1 LLKEAQIRVVS
12 GLSDRAI
19 PLHLVQRV
27 EVVEHSQGIMD
38 GTLIGGGAGLVSG
51 GLLGLWI
58 VTHNTTSSNF
68 TVVEVTTATLGLIGF
83 FLGALIGG
91 GVGHRDILTF

>member
-1 LLKEAQIRVVS
+1 
-12 GLSDRAI
+12 
-19 PLHLVQRV
+19 
-27 EVVEHSQGIMD
+27 MD